1 MDRFY
6 VDADFERC
14 PVLKD
19 RDEIDH
25 IRRVLRY
32 QQGDKVEIFD
42 KQKKEY
48 LAIIKEVNKDEVLF
62 EIEELREKRK
72 ENCFRTTLYQGIA
85 KGTRMEFVMQKS
97 TELGM
102 DEIVPVRF
110 ERCVAKLEANDKKI
124 DRWNKICLEAAK
136 QSKRNS
142 LCIVR
147 EAIDFVEMVEEL
159 KKYSLVLFLYEEET
173 TLSLKSVLQ
182 KWRKGRENCCQKP
195 LDIAL
200 IVGPEGGISE
210 DEARKLRE
218 EGFRSV
224 TLGQNILRTETVGA
238 TVMAMLQYEF
248 SF

>member
-1 MDRFY
+1 MNRFY
-6 VDADFERC
+6 VDANFEFC
-14 PVLKD
+14 PVLRD

-25 IRRVLRY
+25 IRKVLRY
-32 QQGDKVEIFD
+32 RKGDKVEIFD
-42 KQKKEY
+42 AKKKEY
-48 LAIIKEVNKDEVLF
+48 LAVIKEINRDEILF
-62 EIEELREKRK
+62 EIETVKQKRK
-72 ENCFRTTLYQGIA
+72 ENSLRSTLYQGIA

-110 ERCVAKLEANDKKI
+110 ERCVAKLDANDKKI

-173 TLSLKSVLQ
+173 TLSLKKFLQEWRAREEKSVQ
-182 KWRKGRENCCQKP
+182 RP

-200 IVGPEGGISE
+200 IVGPEGGIGE
-210 DEARKLRE
+210 DEARILSR

-224 TLGQNILRTETVGA
+224 TLGDNILRTETVGA
-238 TVMAMLQYEF
+238 TAMAMLQYEF
-248 SF
+248 SL

>member
-1 MDRFY
+1 MNRFY
-6 VDADFERC
+6 VDANFEFC
-14 PVLKD
+14 PVLRD

-25 IRRVLRY
+25 IRKVLRY
-32 QQGDKVEIFD
+32 RKGDKVEIFD
-42 KQKKEY
+42 AKKKEY
-48 LAIIKEVNKDEVLF
+48 LAVIKEINRDEILF
-62 EIEELREKRK
+62 EIETVKQKRK
-72 ENCFRTTLYQGIA
+72 ENSLRSTLYQGIA

-110 ERCVAKLEANDKKI
+110 ERCVAKLDANDKKI
-124 DRWNKICLEAAK
+124 DRWNKICLESAK

-173 TLSLKSVLQ
+173 TLSLKKFLQEWRAREEKSVQ
-182 KWRKGRENCCQKP
+182 RP

-200 IVGPEGGISE
+200 IVGPEGGIGE
-210 DEARKLRE
+210 DEARILSR

-224 TLGQNILRTETVGA
+224 TLGDNILRTETVGA
-238 TVMAMLQYEF
+238 TAMAMLQYEF
-248 SF
+248 SL

>member
-1 MDRFY
+1 MNRFY
-6 VDADFERC
+6 VDANFEFC
-14 PVLKD
+14 PVLRD

-25 IRRVLRY
+25 IRKVLRY
-32 QQGDKVEIFD
+32 QKGDKVEIFD
-42 KQKKEY
+42 AKKKEY
-48 LAIIKEVNKDEVLF
+48 LAVIKEINRDEILF
-62 EIEELREKRK
+62 EIETVKQKRK
-72 ENCFRTTLYQGIA
+72 ENSLRSTLYQGIA

-110 ERCVAKLEANDKKI
+110 ERCVAKLDANDKKI

-173 TLSLKSVLQ
+173 TLSLKKFLQEWRAREEKSVQ
-182 KWRKGRENCCQKP
+182 RP

-200 IVGPEGGISE
+200 IVGPEGGIGE
-210 DEARKLRE
+210 AEARILSR

-224 TLGQNILRTETVGA
+224 TLGDNILRTETVGA
-238 TVMAMLQYEF
+238 TAMAMLQYEF
-248 SF
+248 SL

>member
-1 MDRFY
+1 MNRFY
-6 VDADFERC
+6 VDANFEFC
-14 PVLKD
+14 PVLRD

-25 IRRVLRY
+25 IRKVLRY
-32 QQGDKVEIFD
+32 RKGDKVEIFD
-42 KQKKEY
+42 AKKKEY
-48 LAIIKEVNKDEVLF
+48 LAVIKEINRDEILF
-62 EIEELREKRK
+62 EIETVKQKRK
-72 ENCFRTTLYQGIA
+72 ENSLRSTLYQGIA

-110 ERCVAKLEANDKKI
+110 ERCVAKLNANDKKI

-173 TLSLKSVLQ
+173 TLSLKKFLQEWRAREEKSVQ
-182 KWRKGRENCCQKP
+182 RP

-200 IVGPEGGISE
+200 IVGPEGGIGE
-210 DEARKLRE
+210 DEARILSR

-224 TLGQNILRTETVGA
+224 TLGDNILRTETVGA
-238 TVMAMLQYEF
+238 TAMAMLQYEF
-248 SF
+248 SL

>member
-1 MDRFY
+1 MNRFY
-6 VDADFERC
+6 VDANFEFC
-14 PVLKD
+14 PVLRD

-25 IRRVLRY
+25 IRKVLRY
-32 QQGDKVEIFD
+32 RKGDKVEIFD
-42 KQKKEY
+42 AKKKEY
-48 LAIIKEVNKDEVLF
+48 LAVIKEINRDEILF
-62 EIEELREKRK
+62 EIETVKQKRK
-72 ENCFRTTLYQGIA
+72 ENSLRSTLYQGIA

-110 ERCVAKLEANDKKI
+110 ERCVAKLDANDKKI

-147 EAIDFVEMVEEL
+147 EAIDFVGMVEEL

-173 TLSLKSVLQ
+173 TLSLKKFLQEWRAREEKSVQ
-182 KWRKGRENCCQKP
+182 RP

-200 IVGPEGGISE
+200 IVGPEGGIGE
-210 DEARKLRE
+210 DEARILSR

-224 TLGQNILRTETVGA
+224 TLGDNILRTETVGA
-238 TVMAMLQYEF
+238 TAMAMLQYEF
-248 SF
+248 SL

>member
-1 MDRFY
+1 MNRFY
-6 VDADFERC
+6 VDANFEFC
-14 PVLKD
+14 PVLRD

-25 IRRVLRY
+25 IRKVLRY
-32 QQGDKVEIFD
+32 QKGDKVEIFD
-42 KQKKEY
+42 AKKKEY
-48 LAIIKEVNKDEVLF
+48 LAVIKEINRDEILF
-62 EIEELREKRK
+62 EIETVKQKRK
-72 ENCFRTTLYQGIA
+72 ENSLRSTLYQGIA

-110 ERCVAKLEANDKKI
+110 ERCVAKLDANDKKI

-173 TLSLKSVLQ
+173 TLSLKKFLQEWRAREEKSVQ
-182 KWRKGRENCCQKP
+182 RP

-210 DEARKLRE
+210 AEARILSR

-224 TLGQNILRTETVGA
+224 TLGDNILRTETVGA
-238 TVMAMLQYEF
+238 TAMAMLQYEF
-248 SF
+248 SL

>member
-1 MDRFY
+1 MNRFY
-6 VDADFERC
+6 VDANFEFC
-14 PVLKD
+14 PVLRD

-25 IRRVLRY
+25 IRKVLRY
-32 QQGDKVEIFD
+32 RKGDKVEIFD
-42 KQKKEY
+42 AKKKEY
-48 LAIIKEVNKDEVLF
+48 LAVIKEINRDEILF
-62 EIEELREKRK
+62 EIETVKQKRK
-72 ENCFRTTLYQGIA
+72 ENSLRSTLYQGIA

-110 ERCVAKLEANDKKI
+110 ERCVAKLDTNDKKI

-173 TLSLKSVLQ
+173 TLSLKKFLQEWRAREEKSVQ
-182 KWRKGRENCCQKP
+182 RP

-200 IVGPEGGISE
+200 IVGPEGGIGE
-210 DEARKLRE
+210 DEARILSR

-224 TLGQNILRTETVGA
+224 TLGDNILRTETVGA
-238 TVMAMLQYEF
+238 TAMAMLQYEF
-248 SF
+248 SL

>member
-6 VDADFERC
+6 ADVDFELC
-14 PVLKD
+14 PVLRD

-25 IRRVLRY
+25 IRKVLRY
-32 QQGDKVEIFD
+32 QKGDKVEIFD
-42 KQKKEY
+42 AQKKEY
-48 LAIIKEVNKDEVLF
+48 LAVIKEINRDEILF
-62 EIEELREKRK
+62 EIETVKQKRVDSSL
-72 ENCFRTTLYQGIA
+72 RTTLYQGIA

-110 ERCVAKLEANDKKI
+110 ERCVAKLDANDKKI

-147 EAIDFVEMVEEL
+147 ETVDFVEMVDEL
-159 KKYSLVLFLYEEET
+159 KKYGLVVFLYEEET
-173 TLSLKSVLQ
+173 TLSLKKFLQ
-182 KWRKGRENCCQKP
+182 EWKAREGDGCQRP

-210 DEARKLRE
+210 EEAKILKN

-224 TLGQNILRTETVGA
+224 TLGDNILRTETVGA
-238 TVMAMLQYEF
+238 AVMAMLQYEF
-248 SF
+248 SL

>member
-1 MDRFY
+1 MNRFY
-6 VDADFERC
+6 VDANFEFC
-14 PVLKD
+14 PVLRD

-25 IRRVLRY
+25 IRKVLRY
-32 QQGDKVEIFD
+32 RKGDKVEIFD
-42 KQKKEY
+42 AKKKEY
-48 LAIIKEVNKDEVLF
+48 LAVIKEINRDEILF
-62 EIEELREKRK
+62 EIETVKQKRK
-72 ENCFRTTLYQGIA
+72 ENSLRSTLYQGIA

-110 ERCVAKLEANDKKI
+110 ERCVAKLDANDKKI

-173 TLSLKSVLQ
+173 TLSLKKFLQEWRAREEKSVQ
-182 KWRKGRENCCQKP
+182 RP

-200 IVGPEGGISE
+200 IVGPEGGIGE
-210 DEARKLRE
+210 AEARILSR

-224 TLGQNILRTETVGA
+224 TLGDNILRTETVGA
-238 TVMAMLQYEF
+238 TAMAMLQYEF
-248 SF
+248 SL